1 MSEMNLEATLKSVFG
16 FDRLRHGQQSV
27 IDNVLS
33 GHSAAAIFPTGSGK
47 SLLSASSPVLT
58 PLNFGRFP
66 TDCVDERS
74 IRLFSTAKAWPL
86 RRLNRVKP
94 KTEIQA
100 VMNAVKQGQIKGV
113 DDPG

>member
-33 GHSAAAIFPTGSGK
+33 GHSAAAIFPTGFWQVT
-47 SLLSASSPVLT
+47 LLSASSPVPT
-58 PLNFGRFP
+58 SLNFGRFP

-74 IRLFSTAKAWPL
+74 TLLSPQQRHC
-86 RRLNRVKP
+86 RC
-94 KTEIQA
+94 
-100 VMNAVKQGQIKGV
+100 G
-113 DDPG
+113 D